1 MSIRRLMWI
10 THAIYGVLVTSLMV
24 VAGLLFSSTQDA
36 VQSAH
41 LRYESY
47 LLASEL
53 RQSSE
58 DLTKHARTYVVTGDP
73 RHERLYWDVLAVRD
87 GSKPRPDGRTAPL
100 RELMRQL
107 GFTSEEFA
115 RLAQAEDHS
124 NALVRTESRAMNA
137 MKGLFEDGAGG
148 FTRKGPPDSALAIRI
163 MHDAQYHADKAVI
176 LEPIEDFFA
185 LLDQRTERNRQ
196 QHLARMYRYM
206 FLGFGL
212 QVALVL
218 QLALGTFIT
227 RRILRRFGGEPAEV
241 TRIAHQ
247 VAEGDLT
254 ARIDEEHLDPDSV
267 LYAIR
272 EMLTRLSEVAH
283 QTRGSAE
290 VLATGA
296 AEVSATAQLLSHGSS
311 ESAAHVESASVSVQH
326 ISESATHTAHHAA
339 VTEAVA
345 AQASQEALAGGRA
358 VEQTVD
364 AMKRIAEKIGIV
376 GELAY
381 QTNLLALNAAIEAAR
396 AGEHGRGFAVVASE
410 VRKLAERSK
419 VAAGEIEVLASGSV
433 RTAEGAGRLL
443 GDIVPGIAKTSQRVQ
458 RIAQGSKQ
466 QSEEVKVVTAAMAQL
481 HQVSQRNASASEE
494 LAATAQAMSERA
506 EELRRI
512 TAFFKVAPSGGD
524 APGAPLWAL
533 RPAGAD
539 SPRAPPSRATARR

>member
-1 MSIRRLMWI
+1 VSIRRLLWR
-10 THAIYGVLVTSLMV
+10 THAIYVLLVTSLIV
-24 VAGLLFSSTQDA
+24 VAGLHFSSTQDA

-58 DLTKHARTYVVTGDP
+58 DLTTYARTYVVTGDP
-73 RHERLYWDVLAVRD
+73 RYERMYWDVLAVRD
-87 GSKPRPDGRTAPL
+87 GKKPRPDGRTVPL

-115 RLAQAEDHS
+115 RLAKAEDHS
-124 NALVRTESRAMNA
+124 NALVRTETRAMNA

-148 FTRKGPPDSALAIRI
+148 FTRQGPPDSALAIRI
-163 MHDAQYHADKAVI
+163 MHDARYHADKAII

-185 LLDQRTERNRQ
+185 LLDRRTEGNRQ
-196 QHLARMYRYM
+196 LHLGRMYRDM

-218 QLALGTFIT
+218 QLALGTVIT
-227 RRILRRFGGEPAEV
+227 RRILRRFGGEPSEV

-254 ARIDEEHLDPDSV
+254 ARIDEEDLDPDSV

-272 EMLTRLSEVAH
+272 QMLTRLSEVAH

-290 VLATGA
+290 VLATSS

-311 ESAAHVESASVSVQH
+311 ESAANVESASVSVQH
-326 ISESATHTAHHAA
+326 ISESATHNAQSAS

-345 AQASQEALAGGRA
+345 AQASQEALAGGHA

-419 VAAGEIEVLASGSV
+419 VAAGEIQVLASGSV
-433 RTAEGAGRLL
+433 RTAEGAGQLL
-443 GDIVPGIAKTSQRVQ
+443 GEIVPGIARTSQLVQ

-466 QSEEVKVVTAAMAQL
+466 QSDEVKVVTSAMAQL
-481 HQVSQRNASASEE
+481 NQVSQRNASASEE

-512 TAFFKVAPSGGD
+512 TAFFKVAPTGSD
-524 APGAPLWAL
+524 APGAPVWAV
-533 RPAGAD
+533 RPARAEP
-539 SPRAPPSRATARR
+539 PRAQPPRAAARR